1 MHTATTRPHGRR
13 VGAFLAAA
21 VIPLGL
27 VACSDNGGGDD
38 GDDGGDADF
47 TSNLTMGT
55 GSTGGVYYPMGQEY
69 ATLFV
74 DNIDEEGLDV
84 SAIETGASVENLAKI
99 SRGELQLGISQT
111 NTAFDAVAGEGE
123 FDGEAVENLG
133 FMGKLYPEAGQVI
146 TLDSTGI
153 ESVDD
158 LEGKTVAIGPPGG
171 GTRQAAEAI
180 LDAYGVENYTPLE
193 EGFEDAR
200 TKLQDGNADASIE
213 ILGVPASGLEELQ
226 ATTGEVNLV
235 PIEGDELDTIV
246 SETQFDEYEL
256 TPEHYDF
263 LDEPVQT
270 ISVFAAMYGSTDEI
284 SEDLGYELTRVM
296 YENAEDLTLAQS
308 ELITIDEASLGRGDV
323 PYHPGT
329 ERYFDE
335 EGVLD

>member
-1 MHTATTRPHGRR
+1 
-13 VGAFLAAA
+13 
-21 VIPLGL
+21 
-27 VACSDNGGGDD
+27 
-38 GDDGGDADF
+38 
-47 TSNLTMGT
+47 
-55 GSTGGVYYPMGQEY
+55 
-69 ATLFV
+69 
-74 DNIDEEGLDV
+74 
-84 SAIETGASVENLAKI
+84 
-99 SRGELQLGISQT
+99 
-111 NTAFDAVAGEGE
+111 
-123 FDGEAVENLG
+123 
-133 FMGKLYPEAGQVI
+133 
-146 TLDSTGI
+146 
-153 ESVDD
+153 D

-270 ISVFAAMYGSTDEI
+270 ISVFAAMYG
-284 SEDLGYELTRVM
+284 
-296 YENAEDLTLAQS
+296 
-308 ELITIDEASLGRGDV
+308 
-323 PYHPGT
+323 
-329 ERYFDE
+329 
-335 EGVLD
+335 